1 MPVMLPNAII
11 RVLRDPAPVA
21 RDFTPTRFTPAETKA
36 WFATHFLRFVSS
48 DFPKHQFT
56 KRFYGQVMHTFGMI
70 AHYDRAGFWT
80 EYFTGTAGKVEFLEQ
95 VVAWPC
101 YGDATH
107 TFSDAEREIARRIR
121 HADLLTIYRRKQ
133 GGERDAADRADY
145 ARLKARFEPG
155 PMPVMMTPAMPIM
168 DATHPNTGRRTVAS
182 APAGQLALAIG

>member
-1 MPVMLPNAII
+1 MPVMLPDAII

-101 YGDATH
+101 YGDAAH
-107 TFSDAEREIARRIR
+107 TFSDAEREIARRVR

-133 GGERDAADRADY
+133 GGERNAADRADY
-145 ARLKARFEPG
+145 ARLKARFETG
-155 PMPVMMTPAMPIM
+155 PMPVMMTSPMPIM
-168 DATHPNTGRRTVAS
+168 DAAHPNTGRRAVAS